1 MTLFKR
7 RLRFTRK
14 IRTSPFGKKLR
25 SFLIG
30 KRQRF
35 VASVIFLSIGL
46 FISEYFLGKSGI
58 YLVVGLAFITDFLL
72 FLSVRGDLKD
82 NFSPQVFI
90 LPFLY
95 SLAIGLFYL
104 LIPARLLTRIAIT
117 SLYALGLYSL
127 YLSENIFIVSS
138 MRTIALLSSA
148 RTVTFTIS
156 LLSYF
161 FLSNVIF
168 SLHLNV
174 FLTLFLIF
182 CFTFPMIMQSLWIY
196 TLDKSIKSNLDWALF
211 LTVSIFEISILLW
224 FWPST
229 PTLIALFLTGVFYSI
244 VGLSQVWMEKRLF
257 KGIIWE
263 YILVS
268 FIVFSVLFFYTSWS

>member
-1 MTLFKR
+1 MFKR
-7 RLRFTRK
+7 RLKLARK
-14 IRTSPFGKKLR
+14 VRTSNFGKKLR

-35 VASVIFLSIGL
+35 VASVIFLSTAL
-46 FISEYFLGKSGI
+46 FISEYFLGRSGMF
-58 YLVVGLAFITDFLL
+58 LVFGLAILTDFLL
-72 FLSVRGDLKD
+72 YLSVKGDLKD

-104 LIPARLLTRIAIT
+104 LVPARLLTRITIT

-174 FLTLFLIF
+174 FLTLFFIF
-182 CFTFPMIMQSLWIY
+182 CFTFPMILQALWIY
-196 TLDKSIKSNLDWALF
+196 TLEKSIKTNFNWALF
-211 LTVSIFEISILLW
+211 LTISIFELSILLW

-244 VGLSQVWMEKRLF
+244 VGLSQVWLEKRLF
-257 KGIIWE
+257 KGVIWE

-268 FIVFSVLFFYTSWS
+268 LIVFSVLFFYTSWS

>member
-1 MTLFKR
+1 M
-7 RLRFTRK
+7 
-14 IRTSPFGKKLR
+14 
-25 SFLIG
+25 
-30 KRQRF
+30 
-35 VASVIFLSIGL
+35 
-46 FISEYFLGKSGI
+46 
-58 YLVVGLAFITDFLL
+58 
-72 FLSVRGDLKD
+72 
-82 NFSPQVFI
+82 
-90 LPFLY
+90 
-95 SLAIGLFYL
+95 
-104 LIPARLLTRIAIT
+104 
-117 SLYALGLYSL
+117 L

-174 FLTLFLIF
+174 FLTLFFIF
-182 CFTFPMIMQSLWIY
+182 CFTFPMILQALWIY
-196 TLDKSIKSNLDWALF
+196 TLEKSIKTNFNWALF
-211 LTVSIFEISILLW
+211 LTISIFELSILLW

-244 VGLSQVWMEKRLF
+244 VGLSQVWLEKRLF
-257 KGIIWE
+257 KGVIWE

-268 FIVFSVLFFYTSWS
+268 LIVFSVLFFYTSWS

>member
-1 MTLFKR
+1 MFKR
-7 RLRFTRK
+7 RLKLTRK
-14 IRTSPFGKKLR
+14 VKTSSFGRKLR
-25 SFLIG
+25 ATLTG
-30 KRQRF
+30 KRQRLVF
-35 VASVIFLSIGL
+35 SVILLSTGL
-46 FISEYFLGKSGI
+46 FIAEYFLGRSGI
-58 YLVVGLAFITDFLL
+58 FIVFVLAIFTDLL
-72 FLSVRGDLKD
+72 LYFSVREDLRD
-82 NFSPQVFI
+82 NFSPQIFI

-104 LIPARLLTRIAIT
+104 LVPARLLTRVGIT

-161 FLSNVIF
+161 FLSNVVF

-182 CFTFPMIMQSLWIY
+182 CFTFPMILQSLWIY
-196 TLDKSIKSNLDWALF
+196 TLDKSIKSNMDWALF
-211 LTVSIFEISILLW
+211 LTVSIFELSVLLW

-229 PTLIALFLTGVFYSI
+229 PTLIALFLTGVFYTI
-244 VGLSQVWMEKRLF
+244 VGLSQVWLEKRLF
-257 KGIIWE
+257 KGVIWE

-268 FIVFSVLFFYTSWS
+268 FIVFAVLFFYTSWV

>member
-1 MTLFKR
+1 MFKR
-7 RLRFTRK
+7 NNRIARRVK
-14 IRTSPFGKKLR
+14 TSSFGRKLR
-25 SFLIG
+25 AILTA

-35 VASVIFLSIGL
+35 VVSVILLSTGL
-46 FISEYFLGKSGI
+46 FISEYFLGRSGMVI
-58 YLVVGLAFITDFLL
+58 IFVLALLTDFLL
-72 FLSVRGDLKD
+72 FLSVRDDLKE

-104 LIPARLLTRIAIT
+104 LVPARMLTRVAIT

-161 FLSNVIF
+161 FLSNVVF
-168 SLHLNV
+168 ALHLNV

-182 CFTFPMIMQSLWIY
+182 CFTFPMIIQSIWIY

-211 LTVSIFEISILLW
+211 LSLCIFEISILLW

-229 PTLIALFLTGVFYSI
+229 PTLIALFLTGVFYTI
-244 VGLSQVWMEKRLF
+244 VGLSQVWLEKRLF
-257 KGIIWE
+257 KGVIWE

-268 FIVFSVLFFYTSWS
+268 FIVFVVLFFYTSWS

>member
-1 MTLFKR
+1 MFKR
-7 RLRFTRK
+7 KLRITRTVK
-14 IRTSPFGKKLR
+14 ASSFGKNVKN
-25 SFLIG
+25 FLTG

-35 VASVIFLSIGL
+35 VVSVIFLSICL
-46 FISEYFLGKSGI
+46 FISEHFLGKSGI
-58 YLVVGLAFITDFLL
+58 YIVFV
-72 FLSVRGDLKD
+72 LSVLTDLLLYLCLREDLKE
-82 NFSPQVFI
+82 NFSFQIFI
-90 LPFLY
+90 LPFFY

-104 LIPARLLTRIAIT
+104 LVPARFLTRVTVT

-138 MRTIALLSSA
+138 MRTIALLSGA

-161 FLSNVIF
+161 FLANVVF

-182 CFTFPMIMQSLWIY
+182 CFTFPMVLQSLWSY
-196 TLDKSIKSNLDWALF
+196 TLEKNMRLNIDWVLF
-211 LTVSIFEISILLW
+211 LTISLFQLSLLLW

-229 PTLIALFLTGVFYSI
+229 PTLIALFLTGVFYTM

-257 KGIIWE
+257 KGVIWE
-263 YILVS
+263 YVLVS
-268 FIVFSVLFFYTSWS
+268 FIVFAVLFFYTSWS

>member
-1 MTLFKR
+1 MFR
-7 RLRFTRK
+7 RRSRLTK
-14 IRTSPFGKKLR
+14 KTGVTSFGKKIKEILM
-25 SFLIG
+25 G

-35 VASVIFLSIGL
+35 VVSVIFLSTML
-46 FISEYFLGKSGI
+46 FISEYFLGRSGMI
-58 YLVVGLAFITDFLL
+58 LMFALALLTDLLL

-82 NFSPQVFI
+82 NFSPHVFI

-104 LIPARLLTRIAIT
+104 LVPARLLTRLTIT
-117 SLYALGLYSL
+117 TLYALGLYSL

-148 RTVTFTIS
+148 RTVTFTIT

-161 FLSNVIF
+161 FLSNVVF

-174 FLTLFLIF
+174 FLTLGFIF
-182 CFTFPMIMQSLWIY
+182 CYTFPMVVSAIWIY

-211 LTVSIFEISILLW
+211 LTICIFQLSILLW

-229 PTLIALFLTGVFYSI
+229 PTLIALFLTGVFYTI
-244 VGLSQVWMEKRLF
+244 VGLSHVWLEKKLF
-257 KGIIWE
+257 KGVIWE
-263 YILVS
+263 YVLVS
-268 FIVFSVLFFYTSWS
+268 FIVFAVLFFYTSWS

>member
-1 MTLFKR
+1 MFKR
-7 RLRFTRK
+7 RLKLARK
-14 IRTSPFGKKLR
+14 VRTSNFGKKLR

-30 KRQRF
+30 KIQRF
-35 VASVIFLSIGL
+35 VASVIFLSTAL
-46 FISEYFLGKSGI
+46 FISEYFLGRSGMF
-58 YLVVGLAFITDFLL
+58 LVFGLAILTDFLL
-72 FLSVRGDLKD
+72 YLSVKGDLKD

-104 LIPARLLTRIAIT
+104 LVPARLLTRITIT

-174 FLTLFLIF
+174 FLTLFFIF
-182 CFTFPMIMQSLWIY
+182 CFTFPMILQALWIY
-196 TLDKSIKSNLDWALF
+196 TLEKSIKTNFNWALF
-211 LTVSIFEISILLW
+211 LTISIFELSILLW

-244 VGLSQVWMEKRLF
+244 VGLSQVWLEKRLF
-257 KGIIWE
+257 KGVIWE

-268 FIVFSVLFFYTSWS
+268 LIVFSVLFFYTSWS

>member
-1 MTLFKR
+1 MKIKR
-7 RLRFTRK
+7 FRLARK
-14 IRTSPFGKKLR
+14 IRMSTFGRKLR
-25 SFLIG
+25 TFLTG

-35 VASVIFLSIGL
+35 VASVIILSIGL
-46 FISEYFLGKSGI
+46 FISEYFLGKSAMLI
-58 YLVVGLAFITDFLL
+58 IVGLAVLTDLLL
-72 FLSVRGDLKD
+72 FLSIRGDLKD

-95 SLAIGLFYL
+95 SVAIGLFYL
-104 LIPARLLTRIAIT
+104 LVPARHLTRITIT

-161 FLSNVIF
+161 FLANVVF

-174 FLTLFLIF
+174 FLTLFLVF
-182 CFTFPMIMQSLWIY
+182 CFTFPMILHSLWIY
-196 TLDKSIKSNLDWALF
+196 TLDKSLKSNLDWTLF
-211 LTVSIFEISILLW
+211 LTLSIFELSILLW

-229 PTLIALFLTGVFYSI
+229 ATLIALFLTGVFYTI
-244 VGLSQVWMEKRLF
+244 VGLSQVWLEKRLF
-257 KGIIWE
+257 KGVIWE
-263 YILVS
+263 YALVS

>member
-1 MTLFKR
+1 MFKR
-7 RLRFTRK
+7 RTRLTRK
-14 IRTSPFGKKLR
+14 VKTSSFGRKLK
-25 SFLIG
+25 SILTG
-30 KRQRF
+30 KRQRL
-35 VASVIFLSIGL
+35 VASVILLSTGL
-46 FISEYFLGKSGI
+46 FIAEYFLGRSGMI
-58 YLVVGLAFITDFLL
+58 LVFVLALLTDLFL
-72 FLSVRGDLKD
+72 FLSVREDLKD

-104 LIPARLLTRIAIT
+104 LIPARLLTRVGIT
-117 SLYALGLYSL
+117 TFYALGLYSL

-148 RTVTFTIS
+148 RTVTFTIT

-161 FLSNVIF
+161 FLSNVVF

-182 CFTFPMIMQSLWIY
+182 CFTFPMVLQSIWIY
-196 TLDKSIKSNLDWALF
+196 TLEKSIKSNMNWALF
-211 LTVSIFEISILLW
+211 LSVCIFELSILLW

-229 PTLIALFLTGVFYSI
+229 PTLIALFLTGVFYTI
-244 VGLSQVWMEKRLF
+244 VGLSQVWLEKRLF
-257 KGIIWE
+257 KGVIWE
-263 YILVS
+263 YVLVS
-268 FIVFSVLFFYTSWS
+268 FIVFAVLFFYTSWS